1 MTTFRRRRK
10 TEQRNMNIIRILYAA
25 LFLTFAWHAPL
36 SAQAAPADRARDSI
50 KVDGRLTINGQILP
64 YTIDECGDTIIMA
77 NLEDVSVTSLRK
89 FETRED
95 VYRYRRYKRY
105 ALEVYPYAVEAIK
118 IFRQV
123 ESLTDDMN
131 PRTRKKYIKQLQKD
145 LKEKFRQPLM
155 GLSKTQG
162 LILFKMIEKELDTP
176 VYELIRE
183 LRNGLTATYWQTMGG
198 LYGHNLKEGYIPGE
212 DPILDAVL
220 NDLDISYQVSSN

>member
-1 MTTFRRRRK
+1 
-10 TEQRNMNIIRILYAA
+10 
-25 LFLTFAWHAPL
+25 
-36 SAQAAPADRARDSI
+36 
-50 KVDGRLTINGQILP
+50 
-64 YTIDECGDTIIMA
+64 
-77 NLEDVSVTSLRK
+77 
-89 FETRED
+89 
-95 VYRYRRYKRY
+95 
-105 ALEVYPYAVEAIK
+105 
-118 IFRQV
+118 V
-123 ESLTDDMN
+123 ESLTDDM
-131 PRTRKKYIKQLQKD
+131 PARTRKKYIKQLQKD

>member
-1 MTTFRRRRK
+1 
-10 TEQRNMNIIRILYAA
+10 MNAKRLLYSFV
-25 LFLTFAWHAPL
+25 FLTATGQLSL
-36 SAQAAPADRARDSI
+36 SAQSPAPDSLRDSLQ
-50 KVDGRLTINGQILP
+50 VEGRVTINGQILP

-77 NLEDVSVTSLRK
+77 SLEDVSVTSLRK

-105 ALEVYPYAVEAIK
+105 ALEVYPYAVEAIR

-123 ESLTDDMN
+123 EALTDDMK
-131 PRTRKKYIKQLQKD
+131 PRQRRKYIKKLQRD
-145 LKEKFRQPLM
+145 LKEKFRKPLM

-183 LRNGLTATYWQTMGG
+183 LRNGLTATYWQAMGG

-220 NDLDISYQVSSN
+220 NDLDISYDTSEH

>member
-1 MTTFRRRRK
+1 MK
-10 TEQRNMNIIRILYAA
+10 IKRILTTIALLTSMGYALPA
-25 LFLTFAWHAPL
+25 A
-36 SAQAAPADRARDSI
+36 AQAPPVNDDSDSLRI
-50 KVDGRLTINGQILP
+50 DGRMTINGQILP
-64 YTIDECGDTIIMA
+64 YTINECGDTILMA

-95 VYRYRRYKRY
+95 AYRYRRYKRY

-198 LYGHNLKEGYIPGE
+198 LYGHNLREGYVPGE

-220 NDLDISYQVSSN
+220 NDLDISYQASSN